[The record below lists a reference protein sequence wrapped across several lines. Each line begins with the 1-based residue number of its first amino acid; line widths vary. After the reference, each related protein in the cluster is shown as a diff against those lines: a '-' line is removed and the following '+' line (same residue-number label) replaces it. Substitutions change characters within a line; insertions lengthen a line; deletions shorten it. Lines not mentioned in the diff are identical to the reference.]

1 MGNVASCG
9 KTPTFA
15 RAVWPLPPSR
25 CWREVTGTGIAPHR
39 MKGGDEIGDDV
50 VLVSFS
56 LFLVLLVTVDYGTGM
71 WCSLHIDN
79 SLPRWAW
86 MLIHSFIHS

>member
-1 MGNVASCG
+1 
-9 KTPTFA
+9 
-15 RAVWPLPPSR
+15 
-25 CWREVTGTGIAPHR
+25 